1 MLFRSVEKAL
11 RFMNGHRLING
22 YGPTENTT
30 FTCCHLIKSSG
41 TRSVPIGRPLANTQ
55 VYVLDRDYQPV
66 PVGVPGELYVG
77 GDGLARGYLNRPEQT
92 AEQFIPHLFSPTPGE
107 RLYRTGDLV
116 RYLPGGE
123 LEFIRRVDQQVK
135 IRGFRI
141 EPGEIESVLARH
153 PGVAECVVNAVV
165 NEEAEKFLAAY
176 VVAAEG
182 QRLES
187 AELRTYLREKL
198 PEYMVPASFVM
209 MDALPLTAN
218 GKVNRQALPAPGK
231 TAELKGASF
240 VGPRT
245 ATEKTLT
252 EIWSRTL
259 HLDRIGVADNFFELG
274 GNSLTAT
281 RVMSRVRTLLKVEL
295 PLRALFESPTVGE
308 FAKLVEK
315 AEKSDNHQNVP
326 ALLPVSR
333 RLNRVMTDSLDPS
346 ATSKS

>member
-1 MLFRSVEKAL
+1 
-11 RFMNGHRLING
+11 LING
-22 YGPTENTT
+22 YGPTESTT

-41 TRSVPIGRPLANTQ
+41 ARSIPIGRPLANTQ
-55 VYVLDRDYQPV
+55 IYVLDRNYQPA

-77 GDGLARGYLNRPEQT
+77 GDGLARGYLNEPEQT
-92 AEQFIPHLFSPTPGE
+92 AEKFIPHLFSTTPGE

-116 RYLPGGE
+116 RYLPSGE

-153 PGVAECVVNAVV
+153 PGVAECAVTAGVN
-165 NEEAEKFLAAY
+165 NGAEKLLVAY

-182 QRLES
+182 HRLES
-187 AELRTYLREKL
+187 GELRTYLREKL
-198 PEYMVPASFVM
+198 PDYMVPASFVI
-209 MDALPLTAN
+209 MDALPLTVN
-218 GKVNRQALPAPGK
+218 GKVDRQALPAAGNGAMP
-231 TAELKGASF
+231 KGDRF

-252 EIWSRTL
+252 EIWARTL
-259 HLDRIGVADNFFELG
+259 HIDRIGVADNFFELG

-281 RVMSRVRTLLKVEL
+281 RVMSRVRTLLNVEL
-295 PLRALFESPTVGE
+295 PLRALFESPTVEE

-326 ALLPVSR
+326 AILPVSR
-333 RLNRVMTDSLDPS
+333 RMNRES
-346 ATSKS
+346 